1 MAPRAHNPP
10 ASDDLAGCV
19 SPIIRQASAAMN
31 DDELHDL
38 IRQTHPKPEFH
49 SSFQREIWARI
60 AVSEKQSWTAQWRQW
75 SESLF
80 RWVAQPAP
88 AMAVVTAM
96 LLLGAG
102 LGRLNPS
109 ENSHA
114 ALRTAYVASINP
126 LVAARLT
133 TQP

>member
-1 MAPRAHNPP
+1 
-10 ASDDLAGCV
+10 
-19 SPIIRQASAAMN
+19 MN

-38 IRQTHPKPEFH
+38 IRQTHPKPEFPA
-49 SSFQREIWARI
+49 SFQRETWARI
-60 AVSEKQSWTAQWRQW
+60 AVAEQQSWIAQWRQW

-96 LLLGAG
+96 LLLGSG
-102 LGRLNPS
+102 LGRMITPDNGR
-109 ENSHA
+109 A

-126 LVAARLT
+126 LVAARLS

>member
-1 MAPRAHNPP
+1 
-10 ASDDLAGCV
+10 
-19 SPIIRQASAAMN
+19 MN

-38 IRQTHPKPEFH
+38 IRQTQPRPTFP
-49 SSFQREIWARI
+49 SSFQRETWARI
-60 AVSEKQSWTAQWRQW
+60 AVAERQSWTAQWRQW

-80 RWVAQPAP
+80 RWVEQPAP
-88 AMAVVTAM
+88 AMAVVTTM

-102 LGRLNPS
+102 LGQLNTP
-109 ENSHA
+109 ENNHA
-114 ALRTAYVASINP
+114 ALRTAYVASISP

>member
-1 MAPRAHNPP
+1 
-10 ASDDLAGCV
+10 
-19 SPIIRQASAAMN
+19 MN

-38 IRQTHPKPEFH
+38 IRQTHPKPEFS

-60 AVSEKQSWTAQWRQW
+60 AVAEQQSWTARWRQW

-88 AMAVVTAM
+88 AVAMVTAM

-102 LGRLNPS
+102 LGRLITPDTD
-109 ENSHA
+109 HT
-114 ALRTAYVASINP
+114 ALRTAYVTSINP
-126 LVAARLT
+126 VVAARFT

>member
-1 MAPRAHNPP
+1 
-10 ASDDLAGCV
+10 
-19 SPIIRQASAAMN
+19 MN

-38 IRQTHPKPEFH
+38 IRQTHPQPEFS

-60 AVSEKQSWTAQWRQW
+60 AVAEQQSWTARWRQW

-96 LLLGAG
+96 LLVGAG
-102 LGRLNPS
+102 FGRLITP
-109 ENSHA
+109 ETDHA
-114 ALRTAYVASINP
+114 ALRTAYVTSINP
-126 LVAARLT
+126 LVAAHFT